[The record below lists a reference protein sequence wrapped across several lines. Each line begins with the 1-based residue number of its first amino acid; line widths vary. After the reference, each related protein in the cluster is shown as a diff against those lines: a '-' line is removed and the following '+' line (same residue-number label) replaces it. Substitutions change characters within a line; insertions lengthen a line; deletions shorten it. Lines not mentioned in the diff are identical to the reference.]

1 MNMYIVQTEENFIRE
16 TCPREDGAEK
26 VRTVFGR
33 ALYEQDDHGPNSRPG
48 PPTAVFP

>member
-16 TCPREDGAEK
+16 TCPTEDGAEK

-33 ALYEQDDHGPNSRPG
+33 ALYEQDDHEANSRPG